1 MLNSIASA
9 KDFVI
14 LTRSER
20 ADQAVFS
27 SQLKRTFLSAW
38 AIKGYL
44 DEVVMNKG
52 IALTMT
58 QQFEMERINRAI
70 DSTADPEQLQT
81 IAKQLLQAWQSQR
94 AATDWVIR
102 QQMEGL

>member
-1 MLNSIASA
+1 
-9 KDFVI
+9 
-14 LTRSER
+14 
-20 ADQAVFS
+20 
-27 SQLKRTFLSAW
+27 
-38 AIKGYL
+38 
-44 DEVVMNKG
+44 MNKG

-70 DSTADPEQLQT
+70 DSTADPEQLQS
-81 IAKQLLQAWQSQR
+81 IAKQLLQAWQCQR